1 MKSASPRGIKE
12 VTTRQPD
19 GIFTI
24 EVLWFWNRRFDATDE
39 SVSEFVRIRM
49 PPFSERKRNC
59 MRIDR
64 HFLRRAKA
72 SLIEFTAFVS
82 LLLVLAKIIITEAHQ
97 LFR

>member
-1 MKSASPRGIKE
+1 
-12 VTTRQPD
+12 
-19 GIFTI
+19 
-24 EVLWFWNRRFDATDE
+24 
-39 SVSEFVRIRM
+39 
-49 PPFSERKRNC
+49 